1 MSLLN
6 LHLFGIDFKFESR
19 TYKETDS
26 LLNAGLVDQV
36 EIVAFGDP
44 GLPERETLGRPDR
57 GLWRVPIRSRRVLP
71 KNFLAQAVKYVEWSW
86 RIIREY
92 RRKEVAVIH
101 CHSML
106 PLLLACLLKSMT
118 GARLVYD
125 AHELE
130 TEKYGLHGRR
140 QRIARWLENALIKH
154 CDAVLV
160 VSPSIEHWYRQRYP
174 DTPVVLV
181 RNVPL
186 AAPTLTPYPWRE
198 ELAIP
203 EDALLFIFIGG
214 LTQSRGIP
222 AMLEA
227 FGRKECRHHL
237 LFMGAGAFESD
248 VREVKQ
254 RASNIHLRPPVPMRE
269 VLNRAA
275 GADVGMCLIEET
287 CLSYRYSLPN
297 KLFESLQA
305 GLPVITADL
314 PDQKAL
320 LEEAEAGWTCAVEPQ
335 AIAAVVDR
343 LSHSAV
349 AQCREGVKAIQGT
362 LDWSHEAERLK
373 ATYQQLLPSGPHA
386 KH

>member
-26 LLNAGLVDQV
+26 LLDAGLVDQV
-36 EIVAFGDP
+36 EIAAFGDP
-44 GLPERETLGRPDR
+44 SLPERDILGREDR
-57 GLWRVPIRSRRVLP
+57 KLWRVPIRSRRVLP
-71 KNFLAQAVKYVEWSW
+71 KNFLAQAVKYLEWSW
-86 RIIREY
+86 RIIKEY
-92 RRKEVAVIH
+92 RRREVAVIH

-106 PLLLACLLKSMT
+106 PLLLACVLKSMT

-140 QRIARWLENALIKH
+140 QRIARWLEKTLIKH

-160 VSPSIEHWYRQRYP
+160 VSPSIERWYRERYP
-174 DTPVVLV
+174 DTPVALV

-186 AAPTLTPYPWRE
+186 AAPTLIPYAWRV

-203 EDALLFIFIGG
+203 DDALLFIFIGG

-222 AMLEA
+222 AMLKA
-227 FGRKECRHHL
+227 FDRKACRHHL

-248 VREVKQ
+248 IQEVQQ

-297 KLFESLQA
+297 KLFESIQA

-320 LEEAEAGWTCAVEPQ
+320 LEEAQAGWTCAVEPQ
-335 AIAAVVDR
+335 AIAAVVDQ
-343 LSHSAV
+343 LSHSVV
-349 AQCREGVKAIQGT
+349 AQRRDGVKALQRT

-373 ATYQQLLPSGPHA
+373 AIYRQLLPSGRPA
-386 KH
+386 KN